1 MYLGKSEE
9 RKPLGRLEGGGGE
22 VGVRNDLRAHDVDG
36 TTAVDRK
43 GLKRLNSEAMNQLQ
57 FTGVVINTF
66 LVTSTSP
73 EIAFGPKSTALVSK
87 DDDLPKLICYEC
99 LYHLEHFHT
108 FKLQCKQSQNI
119 LKNWDL
125 YLILDGKDGRNNKNK
140 DKTESSLNRAST
152 SQEECIEPSL
162 IEIGDKDNDDDSTNY
177 LSQNQ
182 LIFREDVAAL
192 LKQIQTSSSCNQLE
206 IRDPFK
212 SLKSSGPKSLSLAS
226 TSFEQTKLSF
236 NTEPL
241 KCQKPINLKSVDL
254 TSLKNTY
261 SSSST
266 NLSEGDEDP
275 HFPRHKPVNLN
286 LTRRLVPVLY
296 KLKDSFESGVEKESY
311 PEPPILLPNTL
322 ETLRGCKSTLDTSSK
337 STCTSLAEDK
347 VSELES
353 KNQIDEVDDINQSDL
368 ENTSQE
374 ILDDLVKHV
383 AKKKRKTN
391 NGKVKEM
398 NQSFQWR
405 FVKKV
410 TDSDGQER
418 YQCTLCKKSY
428 ASKWYLK
435 EHLKIHT
442 GEKNFCCSMCDKRFR
457 NNYML
462 NFEFFLT
469 LLCSLTFFF
478 HIRLHTGIKNFHCS
492 FCPKKFYN
500 NFDLVHHERHHT
512 GEKPFKCK
520 YCDKAFA
527 YKRAV
532 ENHMR
537 IHTGERPYPCS
548 FCSRAFIDKNQQV
561 RHHRVHTGDR
571 PYSCNLCGQ
580 AFKQISTLYSHR
592 RVHSDERPYSCNT
605 CDLSYKW
612 KSDLVKHFA
621 TYHSDLIASVVKS
634 RIEGD
639 ENTSQLID
647 EAN

>member
-1 MYLGKSEE
+1 MF
-9 RKPLGRLEGGGGE
+9 
-22 VGVRNDLRAHDVDG
+22 
-36 TTAVDRK
+36 
-43 GLKRLNSEAMNQLQ
+43 Q
-57 FTGVVINTF
+57 
-66 LVTSTSP
+66 
-73 EIAFGPKSTALVSK
+73 
-87 DDDLPKLICYEC
+87 
-99 LYHLEHFHT
+99 
-108 FKLQCKQSQNI
+108 
-119 LKNWDL
+119 
-125 YLILDGKDGRNNKNK
+125 DGRNNKSK

-162 IEIGDKDNDDDSTNY
+162 IEISDKDNDDDSTNY

-192 LKQIQTSSSCNQLE
+192 LKQIQTSSSCNQQE

-212 SLKSSGPKSLSLAS
+212 SLKSSGPKPLSLAS

-241 KCQKPINLKSVDL
+241 KC
-254 TSLKNTY
+254 
-261 SSSST
+261 
-266 NLSEGDEDP
+266 
-275 HFPRHKPVNLN
+275 
-286 LTRRLVPVLY
+286 
-296 KLKDSFESGVEKESY
+296 FESGVEKESY

-353 KNQIDEVDDINQSDL
+353 KNPIDEVDDINQSDL

-462 NFEFFLT
+462 NA
-469 LLCSLTFFF
+469 

>member
-1 MYLGKSEE
+1 MGENFLLDLQRRCRLCVGESSLSLNILSKDGDNMSLVSKIKTYLS
-9 RKPLGRLEGGGGE
+9 L
-22 VGVRNDLRAHDVDG
+22 D
-36 TTAVDRK
+36 
-43 GLKRLNSEAMNQLQ
+43 
-57 FTGVVINTF
+57 
-66 LVTSTSP
+66 
-73 EIAFGPKSTALVSK
+73 VSK

-99 LYHLEHFHT
+99 LYHIEHFHT

-125 YLILDGKDGRNNKNK
+125 YLILDGKDALNNKSK
-140 DKTESSLNRAST
+140 DKTESLLNRAST
-152 SQEECIEPSL
+152 SQEECIDPSV
-162 IEIGDKDNDDDSTNY
+162 IEIGDKDNDNDSTNY
-177 LSQNQ
+177 MSQNQ

-192 LKQIQTSSSCNQLE
+192 LKQIQMSSSCNQLE
-206 IRDPFK
+206 IREPFK
-212 SLKSSGPKSLSLAS
+212 R
-226 TSFEQTKLSF
+226 FET
-236 NTEPL
+236 
-241 KCQKPINLKSVDL
+241 
-254 TSLKNTY
+254 
-261 SSSST
+261 
-266 NLSEGDEDP
+266 
-275 HFPRHKPVNLN
+275 
-286 LTRRLVPVLY
+286 
-296 KLKDSFESGVEKESY
+296 GVEKDSY

-322 ETLRGCKSTLDTSSK
+322 ETLRGRKSTLDTSSK
-337 STCTSLAEDK
+337 STCASLAEEN

-391 NGKVKEM
+391 NSKVKKM

-442 GEKNFCCSMCDKRFR
+442 GEKNFSCRICDKRFR

-462 NFEFFLT
+462 NAHT
-469 LLCSLTFFF
+469 
-478 HIRLHTGIKNFHCS
+478 RLHTGNKNFHCS

-500 NFDLVHHERHHT
+500 KFDLVHHERHHT

-532 ENHMR
+532 DNHMR
-537 IHTGERPYPCS
+537 THTGERPYPCS
-548 FCSRAFIDKNQQV
+548 FCSRSFIDKNQQI

-580 AFKQISTLYSHR
+580 AFKQISALCAHR
-592 RVHSDERPYSCNT
+592 RVHSDERPYSCRT

-639 ENTSQLID
+639 ENASQLND
-647 EAN
+647 EVN